1 MFRTK
6 QQICLLKAIHIRR
19 IGAAEAPVHSRRY
32 FMTWS
37 EMKGLSRLGF
47 VPARKVNPSVLAT
60 MVIGTM
66 AAVGATFLVQ
76 QHNNNPEDEKEISA
90 TLNARRFLV
99 GISENQPM
107 LRHGNIITHCE
118 ASTFMDAPPPAPR
131 APSAHH
137 PMGLRLRRQATIQ
150 KMDETAIQGERLE
163 SRYDVHWQQAPLG
176 EGAFGVVWAATDRST
191 GERVAVKKIPKH
203 CTDLASFQREM
214 DALLLLREHGGHPYT
229 ANLRANYEEQGAYYL
244 VMDMVAGRELFE
256 QLCEQGPYSEAD
268 AAVHIREVASALA
281 FLVCL

>member
-1 MFRTK
+1 M
-6 QQICLLKAIHIRR
+6 
-19 IGAAEAPVHSRRY
+19 PVGYPSDPPWRASGTAD
-32 FMTWS
+32 F
-37 EMKGLSRLGF
+37 
-47 VPARKVNPSVLAT
+47 PALPGGRQDNPSVLAT

-76 QHNNNPEDEKEISA
+76 EHNNNNPEIEKEISD
-90 TLNARRFLV
+90 TLNPRRFLV

-107 LRHGNIITHCE
+107 RRHYGNITHCD
-118 ASTFMDAPPPAPR
+118 ASTFMDAPPAPHR
-131 APSAHH
+131 APPSAH

-150 KMDETAIQGERLE
+150 KMDETAVQDERLE

-191 GERVAVKKIPKH
+191 GERVAVKKIPEH

-214 DALLLLREHGGHPYT
+214 DALLLLRERGGHPYT

-244 VMDMVAGRELFE
+244 VMDLVAGRELFE
-256 QLCEQGPYSEAD
+256 QLCEKGPYSEAD

-281 FLVCL
+281 FLVCTI